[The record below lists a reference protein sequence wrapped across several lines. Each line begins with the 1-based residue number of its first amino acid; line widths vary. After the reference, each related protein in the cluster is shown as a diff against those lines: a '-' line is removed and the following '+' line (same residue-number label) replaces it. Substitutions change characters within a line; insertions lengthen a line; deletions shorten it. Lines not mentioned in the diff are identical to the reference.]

1 MYSPYIVKVS
11 SILMITSSHTFQT
24 DIMMFQDFGKLD
36 YLAITNLNCS
46 KRVYSTRSQYQTL
59 PWNSSVN
66 CTTRRLSQSQI
77 SIFPPISTIL
87 KKSNM
92 YWFLNKNNFCF
103 FFATLVV
110 VLHTLEI
117 VQTIIIKQTRNFV
130 FV

>member
-87 KKSNM
+87 KKSKM
-92 YWFLNKNNFCF
+92 FWFLNKNNFCF